1 MQKLKKQVLVVT
13 FSVQF
18 FKRRIMA
25 RTSLKPVEIPEGISL
40 ENKENNLVFTGKLG
54 EMSLQVHEDVDIK
67 QEENLISFAPNK
79 DTKESLAITGTMRAL
94 AANMIQGVEVGFE
107 KKLEINGVGY
117 RAALEG
123 NTLNLS
129 LGFSHPVKH
138 DLPEG
143 VTADLPSNTE
153 IILKSMDKQL
163 VGQVAAEIREY
174 RPPEPY
180 KGKGV
185 KYSDERIIRKESKKA

>member
-1 MQKLKKQVLVVT
+1 
-13 FSVQF
+13 
-18 FKRRIMA
+18 MA
-25 RTSLKPVEIPEGISL
+25 RTSLKPVEIPEGVSL
-40 ENKENNLVFTGKLG
+40 ENKERNLVFSGKLG
-54 EMSLQVHEDVDIK
+54 EMSLMVHENVDI
-67 QEENLISFAPNK
+67 NLEANSISFSPNK
-79 DTKESLAITGTMRAL
+79 ETKESLAITGTMRAL
-94 AANMIQGVEVGFE
+94 TSNMIQGVSVGFE

-117 RAALEG
+117 RATLEG
-123 NTLNLS
+123 NAINLN
-129 LGFSHPVKH
+129 LGFSHSIKH

-143 VTADLPSNTE
+143 VAADLPSNTE

-163 VGQVAAEIREY
+163 VGQVAAEIRDY